1 MEQAQCCG
9 AAGFVLRKNVSDTTH
24 SSGKTAAGFRRPLS
38 ICQMGGCGSACAAGA
53 IVDLQTGNVFPPPLG
68 GKGSGWDRWIFC
80 GGVFEAPYTEYRRNS
95 LLMILRCTKSSVK
108 APDLYYLVW

>member
-1 MEQAQCCG
+1 
-9 AAGFVLRKNVSDTTH
+9 
-24 SSGKTAAGFRRPLS
+24 
-38 ICQMGGCGSACAAGA
+38 MGGCGSACAAGA

-108 APDLYYLVW
+108 APDLYYLVWENDRFRQVLHVSPKP